1 MEENPF
7 LNVDLDPQN
16 AMNNP
21 SPDVEQGSMN
31 DDNTNAPIPMW
42 SWIKFAMVGFVLM
55 LFYIYNSHH
64 ANKAIRKKELLIK
77 ELKELHSERISLES
91 QITNASKQSELSKR
105 LEGSGLKEITTPP
118 IKLVKPHEQE

>member
-7 LNVDLDPQN
+7 LNADIDPQTVTGEPI
-16 AMNNP
+16 AQ
-21 SPDVEQGSMN
+21 EQPTAN
-31 DDNTNAPIPMW
+31 ETAIPMW
-42 SWIKFAMVGFVLM
+42 SWIKFAMVGFALM
-55 LFYIYNSHH
+55 VFYIYNSHH

-105 LEGSGLKEITTPP
+105 LEGSGLKEITNPP
-118 IKLVKPHEQE
+118 IKLVKPHEQD

>member
-7 LNVDLDPQN
+7 LNTDIDPQTV
-16 AMNNP
+16 MDNP
-21 SPDVEQGSMN
+21 TPEESTSQQD
-31 DDNTNAPIPMW
+31 APIPIW
-42 SWIKFAMVGFVLM
+42 SWVKFALVGFALM

-64 ANKAIRKKELLIK
+64 ANKAIRKKEQLIK

-91 QITNASKQSELSKR
+91 QTTNASKQSELSKR

-118 IKLVKPHEQE
+118 IKLTKPHEQD

>member
-7 LNVDLDPQN
+7 LNVDIDPQS
-16 AMNNP
+16 AMENP
-21 SPDVEQGSMN
+21 SLDAARGSN
-31 DDNTNAPIPMW
+31 SQESADAPIPMW

>member
-7 LNVDLDPQN
+7 LNADIDPQTVTGEPI
-16 AMNNP
+16 AQ
-21 SPDVEQGSMN
+21 EQQTAN
-31 DDNTNAPIPMW
+31 ETAIPMW
-42 SWIKFAMVGFVLM
+42 SWIKFAMVGFALM
-55 LFYIYNSHH
+55 VFYIYNSHH

-105 LEGSGLKEITTPP
+105 LEGSGLKEITNPP
-118 IKLVKPHEQE
+118 IKLVKPHEQD

>member
-7 LNVDLDPQN
+7 LNADIDPQTVMGEPV
-16 AMNNP
+16 AQ
-21 SPDVEQGSMN
+21 EQQTAN
-31 DDNTNAPIPMW
+31 ETAIPLW
-42 SWIKFAMVGFVLM
+42 SWIKFAMVGFALM
-55 LFYIYNSHH
+55 VFYIYNSHH

-118 IKLVKPHEQE
+118 IKLVKPHEQD

>member
-7 LNVDLDPQN
+7 LNADIDPQTVMGEPV
-16 AMNNP
+16 AQ
-21 SPDVEQGSMN
+21 EQQTAN
-31 DDNTNAPIPMW
+31 ETAIPLW
-42 SWIKFAMVGFVLM
+42 SWIKFAMVGFALM
-55 LFYIYNSHH
+55 VFYIYNSHH
-64 ANKAIRKKELLIK
+64 ANKSIRKKEELTK

-118 IKLVKPHEQE
+118 IKLVKPHEQD

>member
-7 LNVDLDPQN
+7 LNADIDPQTVTGEHI
-16 AMNNP
+16 AQ
-21 SPDVEQGSMN
+21 EQQTAN
-31 DDNTNAPIPMW
+31 ETAIPMW
-42 SWIKFAMVGFVLM
+42 SWIKFAMVGFALM
-55 LFYIYNSHH
+55 VFYIYNSHH

-118 IKLVKPHEQE
+118 IKLVKPHEQD

>member
-7 LNVDLDPQN
+7 LNADIDPQTVTGEPI
-16 AMNNP
+16 AQ
-21 SPDVEQGSMN
+21 EQQTAN
-31 DDNTNAPIPMW
+31 ETTIPMW
-42 SWIKFAMVGFVLM
+42 SWIKFAMVGFALM
-55 LFYIYNSHH
+55 VFYIYNSHH

-118 IKLVKPHEQE
+118 IKLVKPHEQD

>member
-7 LNVDLDPQN
+7 LNADIDPQTVTGEPITQEQ
-16 AMNNP
+16 P
-21 SPDVEQGSMN
+21 SASESV
-31 DDNTNAPIPMW
+31 IPMW
-42 SWIKFAMVGFVLM
+42 SWIKFAMVGFALM

-118 IKLVKPHEQE
+118 IKLVKPNEQD